1 MYAVI
6 ETGGQ
11 KYTVEE
17 GNLLRVPRM
26 DGSVGDK
33 VTLEKVLLIA
43 GENEPLIGKPYVD
56 NASVEAE
63 LLTQAKDDKVLIYKY
78 KRRTKSRR
86 TRGHRQHYTEL
97 KITRIHAPK

>member
-43 GENEPLIGKPYVD
+43 GENEPLIGKPFVD

-63 LLTQAKDDKVLIYKY
+63 LLAQAKDDKILIYKY

-97 KITRIHAPK
+97 KITKIHAPK